1 MNKLI
6 NKVIKFR
13 VKIVLDCY
21 WSFIVYKPYTKLSLG
36 E

>member
-21 WSFIVYKPYTKLSLG
+21 WSFIVYNPYRFLIG
-36 E
+36 